1 MNRISIVILLLAT
14 SCINI
19 PDSNNQQLVRQQAQT
34 YLDGYN
40 QKYQEL
46 VITQNEAQWKLNT
59 RIVKGDTITGKL
71 ADAAD
76 KEMAQYTGSKSN
88 IDSAKKYLSIKDQLT
103 PLQIR
108 QFEVI
113 LFNAGNN
120 PAVAEGIVDRRIEA
134 NNKQTSLLFGFKYS
148 IDGKPVTTGDIDAI
162 LESSTDIKKRL
173 KTWEASK
180 EVGKVLKDGLDSLQY
195 LRNASVTPLGYKD
208 FFDYNAREYGMG
220 EDEVIQLTHQFITE
234 VWPLYREL
242 HTWARYE
249 LATKYKQPVPDYIPA
264 EWLPNRW
271 GQDWS
276 TLVDVKGLSID
287 SVLKSHG
294 AEWMAHESEN
304 FYKSIGFGSLPATF
318 WTKSSLYPVP
328 VDSPFTKNNH
338 ASAWHMDL
346 NHDVRSLESVT
357 PTTEYWSTVLHEF
370 GHIYYFLSYSNPD
383 IPVILRAG
391 ANRGY
396 HEAFGTMMGLASLQK
411 PFLENLGMIKK
422 NIPTNDTLKLLKEAL
437 SYIVNIPWGSGVMTE
452 FEYNLYAK
460 KLPKDQYNK
469 RWWEL
474 VKEYQGIVP
483 SSPRGEE
490 YCDAATKTHIN
501 DDPAQYYDYSIAN
514 VLVFQFHTYIADSI
528 LHQNPHATNYWG
540 NKAVGDFLY
549 KVMRPGASVDWR
561 ELQQKSIH
569 SDMSAKAM
577 VDYFNPLMSYLKRIN
592 QGRKY
597 TLPEKRTF

>member
-1 MNRISIVILLLAT
+1 MNRISIVIIVLAT
-14 SCINI
+14 SCM
-19 PDSNNQQLVRQQAQT
+19 NNPTTKNKKLTKQQAQT
-34 YLDGYN
+34 YLDSYN
-40 QKYQEL
+40 QKYQKL
-46 VITQNEAQWKLNT
+46 VIAQNEAQWKLNT

-76 KEMAQYTGSKSN
+76 KEMAQFTGSKFN
-88 IDSAKKYLSIKDQLT
+88 IDSAKKYLAIKDALT
-103 PLQIR
+103 PLQIK

-120 PAVAEGIVDRRIEA
+120 PAVAEAIVNRRIEA

-173 KTWEASK
+173 RTWEASK

-220 EDEVIQLTHQFITE
+220 EDEIIQLTHQFITE

-249 LATKYKQPVPDYIPA
+249 LAAKYKQPVPDYIPA

-276 TLVDVKGLSID
+276 ALVDVKGLSID
-287 SVLKSHG
+287 PVLKSHG

-304 FYKSIGFGSLPATF
+304 FYKSIGFGSLPASF

-346 NHDVRSLESVT
+346 DHDVRSLQSIT
-357 PTTEYWSTVLHEF
+357 PTTDYWSTVLHEF

-383 IPVILRAG
+383 IPVILRTG

-422 NIPTNDTLKLLKEAL
+422 GIPTNDTLKLLKEAL

-540 NKAVGDFLY
+540 NKAVGDFLH
-549 KVMRPGASVDWR
+549 KVMSPGASIDWR

-597 TLPEKRTF
+597 TLPEKHTF